1 MANGNN
7 KLTEEER
14 KQVLFYFNEIQL
26 PMKQNAE
33 KFNVSYD
40 SISRLLTEE
49 LAKYNNINIS
59 DSRNTTGSCY

>member
-26 PMKQNAE
+26 PMKQIAE

-40 SISRLLTEE
+40 SISRLLIEE
-49 LAKYNNINIS
+49 LAKYNNINIQY
-59 DSRNTTGSCY
+59 RY

>member
-14 KQVLFYFNEIQL
+14 KQVLFYFNEIHL
-26 PMKQNAE
+26 PMKIIAE

-40 SISRLLTEE
+40 NISRLLTEE
-49 LAKYNNINIS
+49 LARYNNINIHEY
-59 DSRNTTGSCY
+59 NLNN